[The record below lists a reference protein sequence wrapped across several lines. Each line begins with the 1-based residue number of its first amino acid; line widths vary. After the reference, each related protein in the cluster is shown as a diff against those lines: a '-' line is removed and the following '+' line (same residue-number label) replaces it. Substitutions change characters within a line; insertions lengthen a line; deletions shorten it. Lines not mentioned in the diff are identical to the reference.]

1 MKTSNSK
8 QEIQQ
13 KKQNQSV
20 KKDIG
25 NPKLDGE
32 NRPST

>member
-1 MKTSNSK
+1 MKINNSK
-8 QEIQQ
+8 QEKLQN
-13 KKQNQSV
+13 KQNKSV
-20 KKDIG
+20 KKEID

>member
-1 MKTSNSK
+1 MKISNSK

-20 KKDIG
+20 KKDID